1 MKYVIM
7 ASLSMFLLT
16 GTALAGSTLDRVNEK
31 KEMVGATNVVWPPQG
46 FLDENNILVGFD
58 IDVATEIAKRL
69 GVNVR
74 FETPGRATMTDG
86 QL

>member
-1 MKYVIM
+1 
-7 ASLSMFLLT
+7 
-16 GTALAGSTLDRVNEK
+16 
-31 KEMVGATNVVWPPQG
+31 MVGATNVVWPPQG

-74 FETPGRATMTDG
+74 FETPGWATMTDG